1 MSRHP
6 SMERQMQGLELIP
19 EYMRDGMTRYIKR
32 GIPPGSFLTAVLSND
47 LMGALRK
54 ADDTNINAMPA
65 YGRFLYNYA
74 PAGCYGS
81 PDAVDRWVKKGGT
94 EGIER
99 RTREMS
105 AELPQAEREVLELK
119 GMI

>member
-1 MSRHP
+1 
-6 SMERQMQGLELIP
+6 MQGLELIP

-47 LMGALRK
+47 LIGALRK
-54 ADDTNINAMPA
+54 ADDTNINALPA

-81 PDAVDRWVKKGGT
+81 PDAVDRWIQKGGT

-99 RTREMS
+99 RTREMN